1 MMNRREFLGAASAA
15 VLLSRLPAFAA
26 DEHKLGTIG
35 LQLYTVRDQMKKDF
49 DGTIAKVA
57 ATGYQEAEFAGYF
70 GRTPQ
75 QVKAV
80 LERNHM
86 TAPSAHIPI
95 EDLRAK
101 LPQVIEAAHVIGHQY
116 IVNPWVNVEDRGPLD
131 KWKKLADFFNE
142 TGRKVKEAGL
152 QFAHH
157 NHDFEFKPTEGKVPY
172 DLLLKETD
180 PNLVKLEMDLYWITA
195 AGQDP
200 LKYFNEYPGRFPML
214 HVKDRP
220 VKLAHPIYVTENAKF
235 APVGRGVVDFKR
247 AFAHA
252 DKGGV
257 KHYYVEQDYTEGS
270 PFDAIKISYEDLRKM
285 RF

>member
-1 MMNRREFLGAASAA
+1 MMNRREFLGTAAAT
-15 VLLSRLPAFAA
+15 VLFSRLAAFAA
-26 DEHKLGTIG
+26 DEHKLGAIG
-35 LQLYTVRDQMKKDF
+35 LQLYTVRDQMAKDF
-49 DGTIAKVA
+49 EGTIAKVA
-57 ATGYQEAEFAGYF
+57 ATGYKETEFAGYF
-70 GRTPQ
+70 KRTPQ
-75 QVKAV
+75 QVKAA
-80 LERNHM
+80 LERNGL
-86 TAPSAHIPI
+86 TAPSAHIPV

-101 LPQVIEAAHVIGHQY
+101 LPEVIEAARVIGHQY
-116 IVNPWVNVEDRGPLD
+116 IVNPWINEEDRGSLD
-131 KWKKLADFFNE
+131 KWKKMAEFFNE

-157 NHDFEFKPTEGKVPY
+157 NHDFEFKPTDGQVPY

-220 VKLAHPIYVTENAKF
+220 VKLPHPIYVTENAKF
-235 APVGRGVVDFKR
+235 APVGTGVVDFKR
-247 AFAHA
+247 VFAHA

-257 KHYYVEQDYTEGS
+257 KHYFVEQDYSQGS
-270 PFDAIKISYEDLRKM
+270 PFDAIKTSYNNLRKM

>member
-15 VLLSRLPAFAA
+15 VLLSRLPALAA
-26 DEHKLGTIG
+26 DEHKLGAIG
-35 LQLYTVRDQMKKDF
+35 LQLYTVRDQMAKDF

-57 ATGYQEAEFAGYF
+57 ATGYKEAEFAGYF
-70 GRTPQ
+70 KRTPQ
-75 QVKAV
+75 QVRAV
-80 LERNHM
+80 LERNHLV
-86 TAPSAHIPI
+86 APSAHIPI

-116 IVNPWVNVEDRGPLD
+116 IVNPWINQEDRGSLD
-131 KWKKLADFFNE
+131 NWKKIFAFFNE

-157 NHDFEFKPTEGKVPY
+157 NHDFEFKPTDGQVPY

-180 PNLVKLEMDLYWITA
+180 PSLVKLEMDLYWITA
-195 AGQDP
+195 AGEDP
-200 LKYFNEYPGRFPML
+200 LKYFNEYRGRFPML

-220 VKLAHPIYVTENAKF
+220 AKLAHPVYVTENAKF

-247 AFAHA
+247 VFAHA
-252 DKGGV
+252 EKGGV
-257 KHYYVEQDYTEGS
+257 EHYYVEQDYTQGS
-270 PFDAIKISYEDLRKM
+270 PFDAIKISYDDLRSM

>member
-1 MMNRREFLGAASAA
+1 MMNRREFVGAVSAT
-15 VLLSRLPAFAA
+15 VLLSRFAAFAA
-26 DEHKLGTIG
+26 DEHKLGNIG
-35 LQLYTVRDQMKKDF
+35 LQLYTVRDQMAKDF

-57 ATGYQEAEFAGYF
+57 ATGYKEAEFAGYF
-70 GRTPQ
+70 NRTPQ

-86 TAPSAHIPI
+86 AAPSAHIPI
-95 EDLRAK
+95 EELRAK
-101 LPQVIEAAHVIGHQY
+101 LPQVIEAAHVIGHEY
-116 IVNPWVNVEDRGPLD
+116 IVNPWINQEDRGSLD
-131 KWKKLADFFNE
+131 DWKKIAAFFNE
-142 TGRKVKEAGL
+142 TGRKVKDAGL

-157 NHDFEFKPTEGKVPY
+157 NHDFEFKPTGGQVPY

-180 PNLVKLEMDLYWITA
+180 PNLVKMEMDLYWITA

-200 LKYFNEYPGRFPML
+200 LKYFNEYPGRYPML

-220 VKLAHPIYVTENAKF
+220 TKLAHPIYVTENAKF

-247 AFAHA
+247 VFAHA

-257 KHYYVEQDYTEGS
+257 RHYYVEQDYTEGS
-270 PFDAIKISYEDLRKM
+270 PFEAIKISYEDLRKM